1 MSQGNLELG
10 LRPKVGVGDAH
21 VMVSAQLE
29 QSLSILVHFTH
40 AELSKAGGPRVVI
53 CAHSGIEV
61 AQENNLFIVGD
72 AADDGCE
79 VLVLRTRLLYPMLR
93 TL

>member
-1 MSQGNLELG
+1 MLG
-10 LRPKVGVGDAH
+10 LRPKVGVGDSH

-53 CAHSGIEV
+53 WAHSGIDV
-61 AQENNLFIVGD
+61 AQ
-72 AADDGCE
+72 
-79 VLVLRTRLLYPMLR
+79 
-93 TL
+93 